1 MQAKTQ
7 RVRINRWIRAE
18 TVRVVGPDSK
28 QIGVMPLNRALYI
41 ARELELDLVEVAPE
55 TKPPVCRIID
65 FGKYKYE
72 QQKREKSQKKQQR
85 IQQMKE
91 MVFRPSIGE
100 HDFKVKVK
108 HIREFLEDGHKT
120 KVIVRFRRGEMSR
133 KERGNQIITKVEKEM
148 ENIGKVVKPSYMLG
162 KALMMVLAPIE
173 IRKEK
178 NAKTENKKI
187 GG

>member
-1 MQAKTQ
+1 MQEKTQ

-18 TVRVVGPDSK
+18 TVRVIGPDGS

-41 ARELELDLVEVAPE
+41 AKELELDLVEVAPT

-65 FGKYKYE
+65 FGKYRYE

-91 MVFRPSIGE
+91 MTFRPSIGE
-100 HDFKVKVK
+100 HDFEVKVK
-108 HIREFLEDGHKT
+108 HIREFLEDGHKA
-120 KVIVRFRRGEMSR
+120 KVMVQFRRGEMTH
-133 KERGNQIITKVEKEM
+133 KDRGNQILAKVEKEV
-148 ENIGKVVKPSYMLG
+148 EKVGKVVKPCYMLG
-162 KALMMVLAPIE
+162 KNLIMVLAPTE

-178 NAKTENKKI
+178 NAKTENKEI

>member
-1 MQAKTQ
+1 MRSKNQ

-18 TVRVVGPDSK
+18 TVRVVGPDGS

-41 ARELELDLVEVAPE
+41 AKELELDLVEVAPE
-55 TKPPVCRIID
+55 ARPPVCRIID

-72 QQKREKSQKKQQR
+72 QQKREKNQKKQQR

-100 HDFKVKVK
+100 HDFGVKVK
-108 HIREFLEDGHKT
+108 HIREFLEEGHKA
-120 KVIVRFRRGEMSR
+120 KVVVRFRRGELSH
-133 KERGNQIITKVEKEM
+133 KERGKQITTRIEKEL
-148 ENIGKVVKPSYMLG
+148 ENVGKVIKPAFMLG
-162 KALMMVLAPIE
+162 RALIMVLSPME
-173 IRKEK
+173 VRKEK
-178 NAKTENKKI
+178 NAKSENKKI

>member
-1 MQAKTQ
+1 LQAKTQ

-41 ARELELDLVEVAPE
+41 AKELELDLVEVAPE

-72 QQKREKSQKKQQR
+72 QQKREKNQKKQQR

-100 HDFKVKVK
+100 HDFEIKVK
-108 HIREFLEDGHKT
+108 HIREFLEDGHKA
-120 KVIVRFRRGEMSR
+120 KVIVRFRRGEMAH
-133 KERGNQIITKVEKEM
+133 KERGNYLISKIEKEL
-148 ENIGKVVKPSYMLG
+148 ENIGKVVKPSFMLG
-162 KALMMVLAPIE
+162 KNLIMVLAPME

-178 NAKTENKKI
+178 NAKTENEEI
-187 GG
+187 GS